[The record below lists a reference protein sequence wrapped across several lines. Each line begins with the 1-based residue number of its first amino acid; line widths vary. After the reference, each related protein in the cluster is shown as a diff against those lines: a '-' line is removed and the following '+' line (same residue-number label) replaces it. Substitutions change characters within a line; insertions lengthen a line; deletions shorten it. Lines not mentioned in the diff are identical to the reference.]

1 MNVGD
6 VVVKNSGG
14 ELMTVL
20 AVNGGQVEVEGNSGR
35 RAKYPEDALIVYDFE
50 ARNVLVAEILKAT
63 MSNKKPPH
71 ERGFTEQ

>member
-20 AVNGGQVEVEGNSGR
+20 AVNDGQVEVEGNSGR
-35 RAKYPEDALIVYDFE
+35 RAKYPENALIVYDLE
-50 ARNVLVAEILKAT
+50 A
-63 MSNKKPPH
+63 
-71 ERGFTEQ
+71 ERRSVRGSCDGNDE

>member
-50 ARNVLVAEILKAT
+50 AEKRA
-63 MSNKKPPH
+63 S
-71 ERGFTEQ
+71 RGNFEGYDE